1 MTSIR
6 YVLPVAI
13 AFVAAPLSLC
23 VGQKSSRAQ
32 RQDSAYTA
40 KIHEYLQ
47 DPRITTEL
55 VDHLPAS
62 STVPTPLKFLGK
74 IVGAPGELDPRAR
87 HPSLHGGGREGGA
100 DAREFWTIGKTE
112 EGRDMVLLAIADEQ
126 TIKQLDTLQGRC
138 STR

>member
-1 MTSIR
+1 MTKSIVGPLLAALAVPA
-6 YVLPVAI
+6 VLSAQK
-13 AFVAAPLSLC
+13 AP
-23 VGQKSSRAQ
+23 AQ

-40 KIHEYLQ
+40 RIHEYLQ

-74 IVGAPGELDPRAR
+74 IVGTPGELTHARDIHRYMEAVAKAAPNRAR
-87 HPSLHGGGREGGA
+87 
-100 DAREFWTIGKTE
+100 FWTIGKTE

-126 TIKQLDTLQGRC
+126 TIKQLD
-138 STR
+138 